1 MYKKRV
7 LIFGASS
14 DLGQELIKSLI
25 KRNNVFIVAQYNK
38 NSDFFNNYKNHKN
51 IFLIKS
57 NLKDK
62 TECKSLCS
70 KIIKKTSK
78 IDSII
83 FFNGK
88 ISCTK
93 IWTKISEKELNEDLQ
108 INFLSVFF
116 SMQFLHSYL
125 NKSAKIVFLSTSS
138 ATHGGGDRSFIY
150 GWAKLSLLYLT
161 KSFSKY
167 FAKKKITVNSISPGF
182 INTKFHK
189 NNKRQWSKKN
199 SIKRAEFN
207 LLKKSG
213 NPEQIAQ
220 LINLIILSNS
230 NFINAQNIKID
241 GGEYV

>member
-1 MYKKRV
+1 MYKKKI

-25 KRNNVFIVAQYNK
+25 KKNDILIVGQYNK
-38 NSDFFNNYKNHKN
+38 NSDFYKNYKNYKN
-51 IFLIKS
+51 IYLIKS

-62 TECKSLCS
+62 ASCKTLCN
-70 KIIKKTSK
+70 KIIKKISK
-78 IDSII
+78 IDSVI

-88 ISCTK
+88 ISSTK
-93 IWTKISEKELNEDLQ
+93 IWTKITEKEMNKDLQ
-108 INFLSVFF
+108 INFLSVLF
-116 SMQFLHSYL
+116 SMQCLHSYL
-125 NKSAKIVFLSTSS
+125 NKNGKVVFLSTSS
-138 ATHGGGDRSFIY
+138 ATHGGGDSSFVY

-189 NNKRQWSKKN
+189 NNKKKWSLKN
-199 SIKRAEFN
+199 NKKRAEFN

-213 NPEQIAQ
+213 TPEQIAQ
-220 LINLIILSNS
+220 VINLMILSDS